1 MLGFL
6 DGLKD
11 VVIILAALSS
21 IVVLVLLGMLV
32 LQVMDLVKRIKAD
45 TKPLIEETQKTV
57 QSVRGTSTFIG
68 DELVKPLITAVGAV
82 SGARRTLQVLGDMRA
97 LTTKAARRRRAADV
111 NVHIEVQEKSA

>member
-1 MLGFL
+1 M
-6 DGLKD
+6 
-11 VVIILAALSS
+11 IILAALST
-21 IVVLVLLGMLV
+21 IAVLVLLAMLV

-82 SGARRTLQVLGDMRA
+82 NGARRTLQVLGDMRS
-97 LTTKAARRRRAADV
+97 LTSRAERKRRRGVAPAARLTCRR
-111 NVHIEVQEKSA
+111 QSA